1 MWTALIEPKAPY
13 DFARTAE
20 ASRFLYAAGHVERGA
35 YRRVLRVG
43 DALALV
49 EIVPVASVDQPLL
62 EARLLAADRDVN
74 EFELRAK
81 VGRVLNAGCDLRPF
95 YAAARRDPTLWA
107 SVEVL
112 YGLHSFQSDT
122 LFEAVALAII
132 EQQITLR
139 MAQRAERWLMAWA
152 GSGITYEGQTY
163 YTFPSPEQIAAVD
176 IETLLPM
183 KITGKRIGAVI
194 DLARLASSGALD
206 LEAMRDQPFALAY
219 PSLMNLRGVGH
230 WTAAWAI
237 TRAFGEYLFVG
248 RADVALRAAANH
260 YFFGQSGRCDPETFE
275 AAFERFGDY
284 AGIAGYYVLTRWAMD
299 RYHATWE

>member
-1 MWTALIEPKAPY
+1 MWTALIEPKPPY

-20 ASRFLYAAGHVERGA
+20 ASRFLYAAGQVERGV
-35 YRRVLRVG
+35 YRRVLHVG

-49 EIVPVASVDQPLL
+49 EIMSIGSVDQPLL
-62 EARLLAADRDVN
+62 EARLLAANGAVDDHA
-74 EFELRAK
+74 LSAK
-81 VGRVLNAGCDLRPF
+81 VRRLLNAGCDLQPF
-95 YAAARRDPTLWA
+95 YTVARRDHALLAT
-107 SVEVL
+107 VEAL

-132 EQQITLR
+132 EQQITLK

-152 GSGITYEGQTY
+152 KSGITYEERTY
-163 YTFPSPEQIAAVD
+163 YTFPSPEQIAGAD

-183 KITGKRIGAVI
+183 KITGKRIGAVL
-194 DLARLASSGALD
+194 DLAHLAASGMLD
-206 LEAMRDQPFALAY
+206 LEGLREKPFALAY
-219 PSLMNLRGVGH
+219 PTLMNLRGVGH

-237 TRAFGEYLFVG
+237 TRAFGAYLFVG

-260 YFFGQSGRCDPETFE
+260 YFFGQSGRCDPATFE
-275 AAFERFGDY
+275 AAFERYGDF
-284 AGIAGYYVLTRWAMD
+284 AGIAGFYVLTRWAMD